1 MPRLRRPA
9 PAFLLLAALV
19 GPLYL
24 FALTPFAVPDEP
36 FRYRQAL
43 ARAAAPAG
51 RAEWD
56 GAFALDGLA
65 RFQHRNRP
73 EGYAFLG
80 GAGAPEGTAD
90 SAGNI
95 WNLQGR
101 YWTPALPL
109 LLCAAFARDPDP
121 AAPEPAPTG
130 LLFPALA
137 LLHLDAVVCIVK
149 TTLGG

>member
-1 MPRLRRPA
+1 MLRR
-9 PAFLLLAALV
+9 
-19 GPLYL
+19 
-24 FALTPFAVPDEP
+24 
-36 FRYRQAL
+36 RR
-43 ARAAAPAG
+43 
-51 RAEWD
+51 
-56 GAFALDGLA
+56 
-65 RFQHRNRP
+65 
-73 EGYAFLG
+73 
-80 GAGAPEGTAD
+80 AGAERKTCATTRPGRSPAAGARTPD

-121 AAPEPAPTG
+121 TAPEPAPTG